1 MDIAILEWI
10 HANWHQ
16 SEVFNRIMKGITVL
30 GNAGVMWIAIGVVML
45 FFKKTRRGGLVML
58 ISLAIGFLLNDIVI
72 KPLVARPRPFE
83 ENPTFLVFLE
93 EIGLKAP
100 SGYSFPSGHSFSSIN
115 CAVVLTYFF
124 KKKGLP
130 AVFLALV
137 IAFSR
142 AFVLVHYPTDILM
155 GLIFGVCT
163 AFSVIAVYR
172 KIIEK
177 KENAKT
183 EQENS

>member
-1 MDIAILEWI
+1 MDLAILEWI

-16 SEVFNRIMKGITVL
+16 SAVFSQIMKYITVL
-30 GNAGVMWIAIGVVML
+30 GNAGMIWIAIGIVLL
-45 FFKKTRRGGLVML
+45 FFRKTRRGGFVML

-83 ENPTFLVFLE
+83 EDLTFCAFLD

-100 SGYSFPSGHSFSSIN
+100 SGYSFPSGHSFSSLN
-115 CAVVLTYFF
+115 CAVILTYFF
-124 KKKGLP
+124 KRKGLP
-130 AVFLALV
+130 AMFLALL

-142 AFVLVHYPTDILM
+142 AFVLVHYPSDILM
-155 GLIFGVCT
+155 GLIFGALT

-172 KIIEK
+172 KIEK
-177 KENAKT
+177 KRKKKE
-183 EQENS
+183 S